1 MILVWCFLLYKY
13 GLFASIRKLTVPEVL
28 ARLVN
33 VHLFGAIFCAAFI
46 YFFDKD
52 IYSRGLYLA
61 FVAISFALMSLEKVT
76 LRLGLGLARKRGYNS
91 RFLLLAGARDRAAR
105 FREMV
110 EAHADWGL
118 KIVGFVTVDKEN
130 ASEDFFGYPILGTV
144 DDLIEICKSRTVD
157 EVIFCIPKGF
167 VVDIE
172 EHLVELEELG
182 TTVRVVLDFYEMP
195 MCRTELSYFHEEL
208 PILTFHPKEF
218 AVHQLF
224 LKRALDILG
233 ALFGLLDPG
242 AALPGHC
249 HRHQARFAGTG
260 VLQPAPGRHQRA
272 DLHLPQVQVDGGRCR
287 GEKAGTDRIRNEMN
301 GALFKISND
310 PRVTRVGAFLRKTSL
325 DELPQFWNVL
335 VGEMSLVGTR
345 PPIPDEVEQYENW
358 QRRRIS
364 IKPGLTGLWQV
375 SGRSQ
380 ISDFDEVVR
389 LDLAYIDNWS
399 LWLDLKIILKTI
411 FVVLTR
417 RGSW

>member
-1 MILVWCFLLYKY
+1 V
-13 GLFASIRKLTVPEVL
+13 
-28 ARLVN
+28 
-33 VHLFGAIFCAAFI
+33 
-46 YFFDKD
+46 DKD
-52 IYSRGLYLA
+52 D
-61 FVAISFALMSLEKVT
+61 
-76 LRLGLGLARKRGYNS
+76 
-91 RFLLLAGARDRAAR
+91 AG
-105 FREMV
+105 
-110 EAHADWGL
+110 
-118 KIVGFVTVDKEN
+118 
-130 ASEDFFGYPILGTV
+130 EDFFGYPILGTV
-144 DDLIEICKSRTVD
+144 DDLVEICKSRTVD

-195 MCRTELSYFHEEL
+195 MCRTELSYFHDEL

-224 LKRALDILG
+224 LKRTLDILG
-233 ALFGLLDPG
+233 ALFGLLIL
-242 AALPGHC
+242 ALLFPVIAIAIKLDSTGPVFFNQRRVGTNGRIFTC
-249 HRHQARFAGTG
+249 RKFRSMAVNAEARKPE
-260 VLQPAPGRHQRA
+260 LI
-272 DLHLPQVQVDGGRCR
+272 DS
-287 GEKAGTDRIRNEMN
+287 NEMN
-301 GALFKISND
+301 GALFKLRND

-358 QRRRIS
+358 QRRRFS

-380 ISDFDEVVR
+380 ISNFDEVVR

-399 LWLDLKIILKTI
+399 LWLDLKIILKTVY
-411 FVVLTR
+411 VVLTR